1 MIGKV
6 LKGLYKVYDEIGS
19 GGLAT
24 VYLARNMQ
32 TNQIVAVKVL
42 HAHVATDPDTR
53 VRFQREADLLGGLDD
68 PHFVRLFDHGQEGT
82 QPFLVM
88 EFIEGS
94 TLKALIK
101 AKGKLSSDQALC
113 IARQIAEGLAS
124 IHRRGVIHR
133 DIKPQNIMVRPD
145 GTVKVMDFGIA
156 KSVDTGTLTGAGLMI
171 GTPHYISP
179 EQAMGKKVD
188 QRADI
193 YSLGVVLYEMLTGQL
208 LFAGD
213 SPVSVL
219 MKHLHDPVPSDWA
232 QQHSIPPAVAGLVNC
247 CLAKDPA
254 KRYKNAEELIGDI
267 DQLARSQGVNLNVG
281 TDLGLLAASQTD
293 FETVREA
300 DTFVTPDAPIQVEQL
315 MPHPPQRADTFSP
328 PHPPPPAVS
337 PPAAAPSAR
346 GFPWATVLI
355 GAGIL
360 LVLFLV
366 VLVLAYVALKDNS
379 NRISQRG
386 FSTPVSLPAVTPT
399 KVAGGGVASVK
410 PTDTLIPLV
419 VATPTL
425 SPVKATATT
434 PPTLAPPPLPPPIT
448 PTPTTV
454 DMGFIELRVQPAQAG
469 LWALVQWQD
478 GPGNWNNVDGWWSA
492 LRGGIQVWEVFPPQF
507 GTGPFRW
514 VIYQGNNG
522 PVLETSDAF
531 YLPRSVG
538 ETIRVDVN
546 LSPPNQPP
554 VIQGMSADSPQVE
567 VNSTVNVRC
576 VAVDPDGEA
585 LSYQWTASQGSIDG
599 NGSHVT
605 YHAPGMPGVYPIT
618 VSVSDSRGGTTEGR
632 VDVQVIESV
641 VPPGVKEPEGK
652 FGKVWHED
660 GTIPPNLGWALEDE
674 RAPGMA
680 REEFEHGKLLYLG
693 DEKRIYVLRPDGR
706 WWGFDDTWSS
716 SLPEEDPLLVPPPGL
731 FQPRFG
737 IGKVWR
743 EQLRGTSLDPGWATE
758 AERGY
763 IGAAMR
769 FERGFM
775 LWTDERLIYV
785 LADDGTWKVAQDT
798 F

>member
-24 VYLARNMQ
+24 VYLARNIQ

-101 AKGKLSSDQALC
+101 AKDKLSSDQALY

-232 QQHSIPPAVAGLVNC
+232 RQHGISPAVAGLVNC

-267 DQLARSQGVNLNVG
+267 DQLAQSQGVSLNVG
-281 TDLGLLAASQTD
+281 PDLGLLAASQTD
-293 FETVREA
+293 LESVRLP
-300 DTFVTPDAPIQVEQL
+300 DTFDTPDAPIRAEQL

-328 PHPPPPAVS
+328 PPAHPPVVS
-337 PPAAAPSAR
+337 PPGAAPSTR

-360 LVLFLV
+360 LLLFLV
-366 VLVLAYVALKDNS
+366 ALVLAYVALMGNS

-399 KVAGGGVASVK
+399 MVAGGGVASVK
-410 PTDTLIPLV
+410 PADTLIPLV
-419 VATPTL
+419 VATPTV
-425 SPVKATATT
+425 SPVNATATML
-434 PPTLAPPPLPPPIT
+434 PTLAPPPLPPTVT

-514 VIYQGNNG
+514 VVHGGPSG
-522 PVLETSDAF
+522 PVLGASDAF
-531 YLPRSVG
+531 YLPGSVG
-538 ETIRVDVN
+538 ETIRVEVN
-546 LSPPNQPP
+546 LA
-554 VIQGMSADSPQVE
+554 M
-567 VNSTVNVRC
+567 
-576 VAVDPDGEA
+576 
-585 LSYQWTASQGSIDG
+585 
-599 NGSHVT
+599 
-605 YHAPGMPGVYPIT
+605 
-618 VSVSDSRGGTTEGR
+618 
-632 VDVQVIESV
+632 
-641 VPPGVKEPEGK
+641 PPGVKEPEGK

-660 GTIPPNLGWALEDE
+660 GTIPPSLGWALEDE

-680 REEFEHGKLLYLG
+680 RQEFEQGKMLYVG
-693 DEKRIYVLRPDGR
+693 DENRIYLLRPDGR
-706 WWGFDDTWSS
+706 WWGFDDTWDS
-716 SLPEEDPLLVPPPGL
+716 SLPEEDPSLVPPPGL

-743 EQLRGTSLDPGWATE
+743 EHLRGTSLDPGWATE

-763 IGAAMR
+763 TGAAMR